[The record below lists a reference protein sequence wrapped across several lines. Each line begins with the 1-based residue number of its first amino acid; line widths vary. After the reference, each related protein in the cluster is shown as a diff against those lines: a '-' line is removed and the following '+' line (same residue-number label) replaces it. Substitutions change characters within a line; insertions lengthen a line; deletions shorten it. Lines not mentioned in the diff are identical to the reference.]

1 MKNDKFFVE
10 EMTDSLYGVYV
21 ANEIHAA
28 NGYPNLVVTLGD
40 DVHYLKF
47 FCPIQ
52 KSEYPEL
59 KNLFDDAVYG
69 RKKLLD
75 NQEVITKII
84 NKK

>member
-1 MKNDKFFVE
+1 MTNDKFFVE

-21 ANEIHAA
+21 AKEGAKE
-28 NGYPNLVVTLGD
+28 NGYPNLIVTIGND
-40 DVHYLKF
+40 IHYLRF
-47 FCPIQ
+47 FCPLE

-75 NQEVITKII
+75 SQEVITKII